1 MPTASGVFGLN
12 QASPALPCCDNR
24 FNGCARDGWMIDQ
37 SNQQA
42 LRVLRNMLNAAS
54 DRFAHFAFRIG
65 VERKTQFVRFKML
78 LYFIRAMAHH
88 DDDLVHVS
96 TTKIV
101 DACLDYCDI
110 AKRKERFEGAHA
122 A

>member
-1 MPTASGVFGLN
+1 
-12 QASPALPCCDNR
+12 
-24 FNGCARDGWMIDQ
+24 MIDQ

-65 VERKTQFVRFKML
+65 VECKTQFERFKML
-78 LYFIRAMAHH
+78 LNFIRAMAHH
-88 DDDLVHVS
+88 DDNLVHVS
-96 TTKIV
+96 ATKIV
-101 DACLDYCDI
+101 DARLDYRDI